1 MFEAII
7 LKCNGFRRQGTVPCL
22 STTTTQYDDK
32 QRITY
37 TVERTTSGAIISG
50 FEYTYDTLG
59 RIVEEKHLVKNVKIC
74 YTYDTILLP
83 NDVIIEYIF

>member
-1 MFEAII
+1 MNNRVIGVV
-7 LKCNGFRRQGTVPCL
+7 KPDGT
-22 STTTTQYDDK
+22 TTTTQYDDK

-37 TVERTTSGAIISG
+37 TAERTTSGAIISG

-59 RIVEEKHLVKNVKIC
+59 RIAEEKHLVKNAKIC
-74 YTYDTILLP
+74 YTYDAILLP